1 RESDTLS
8 PASHR
13 RARRGHARWPSLS
26 CPYPTCHRH
35 GPLDP
40 WESPFMRVRIL
51 VPLAVL
57 VVSAAARNAS
67 ALTLD
72 REVRIDPKRVT
83 VSIAKGVA
91 TVDAKGATR
100 EYRAGQPDLPWISE
114 RIDLPA

>member
-1 RESDTLS
+1 
-8 PASHR
+8 
-13 RARRGHARWPSLS
+13 
-26 CPYPTCHRH
+26 
-35 GPLDP
+35 
-40 WESPFMRVRIL
+40 MRVRIL

-114 RIDLPA
+114 RIDLPAGTKLTRVEVISAETQPLTDGVRAVRPMS